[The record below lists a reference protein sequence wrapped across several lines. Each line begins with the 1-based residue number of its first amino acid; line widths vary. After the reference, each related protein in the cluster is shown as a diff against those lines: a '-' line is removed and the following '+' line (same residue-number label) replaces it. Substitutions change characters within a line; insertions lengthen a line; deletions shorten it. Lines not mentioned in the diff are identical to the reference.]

1 MHFPTN
7 THARTHTH
15 PPAQKVENIHRRRR
29 NDGRSAVALWVFPTG
44 GVLHEGGG
52 HTPQLTVF
60 QKNVVRGHRDSAS
73 RLRLLLF
80 FFSNRKAKECTDSR
94 SGPRTQWT
102 RRHRSVFLPSR
113 DSFFFLFFHKQTLVK
128 SVADRFFSPPP
139 TMRLT
144 SRKRHLLL
152 RHVHTE
158 FFSFFFSLFFFFVQ
172 QYQRG
177 AKAKMIHTQRER
189 KKNW

>member
-15 PPAQKVENIHRRRR
+15 PPAQKVENIHRRRQ

-60 QKNVVRGHRDSAS
+60 EKNVVRGHRDSAS

-80 FFSNRKAKECTDSR
+80 FQIEKQRNAPTVSLDRGH
-94 SGPRTQWT
+94 SG
-102 RRHRSVFLPSR
+102 R
-113 DSFFFLFFHKQTLVK
+113 DVTEASSCRPGTLFFV
-128 SVADRFFSPPP
+128 FF
-139 TMRLT
+139 TNT
-144 SRKRHLLL
+144 HL
-152 RHVHTE
+152 
-158 FFSFFFSLFFFFVQ
+158 
-172 QYQRG
+172 
-177 AKAKMIHTQRER
+177 
-189 KKNW
+189 